1 MFTRSLRPMT
11 QLLPAELHLNAINKA
26 VAAVRAHI
34 NTYAIHQR
42 LRQLEAE
49 SGMSY
54 DWLRSMH
61 QGRIPNPTIKS
72 LQNILV
78 HMRRHG
84 PSGAAGGVSR
94 QTSRCGK
101 AATPAETKRDPPSW

>member
-1 MFTRSLRPMT
+1 MT
-11 QLLPAELHLNAINKA
+11 QLPPAEVHLNTINQA

-34 NTYAIHQR
+34 DSYATHQR

-72 LQNILV
+72 LQNILG

-84 PSGAAGGVSR
+84 PSGAAGGVSSCGSFPPDNRMLSGGRMDRNR
-94 QTSRCGK
+94 QN
-101 AATPAETKRDPPSW
+101 

>member
-1 MFTRSLRPMT
+1 MT

-84 PSGAAGGVSR
+84 PSGAAGGVSCLISG
-94 QTSRCGK
+94 QGK
-101 AATPAETKRDPPSW
+101 AATSQGPSGNYPLA

>member
-1 MFTRSLRPMT
+1 MPH
-11 QLLPAELHLNAINKA
+11 LLPAEAHINAITKV

-34 NTYAIHQR
+34 SLYATHQR

-84 PSGAAGGVSR
+84 PSGGAAGSM
-94 QTSRCGK
+94 SSCGSF
-101 AATPAETKRDPPSW
+101 PPDNRTLSDGLIGRNR

>member
-1 MFTRSLRPMT
+1 MT
-11 QLLPAELHLNAINKA
+11 PILPAELYLNAINKA
-26 VAAVRAHI
+26 VAAVLAHI

-72 LQNILV
+72 LQNVLV

-84 PSGAAGGVSR
+84 PSGAGVSVCGSLSPENRALSGGRMDRKR
-94 QTSRCGK
+94 QNLSFDD
-101 AATPAETKRDPPSW
+101 A